1 MMAQSQKFWFQAI
14 GSLVID
20 AKLDKNFTTKLQT
33 LYNETSFVING
44 ILFTTFLDGFK
55 FIISPN
61 KR

>member
-1 MMAQSQKFWFQAI
+1 MAQSQIFWFQAI

-33 LYNETSFVING
+33 LHNLTSFVING